1 MGYVLTV
8 YNEKRYREFFLSE
21 QDKAEQELLL
31 FDREFGCGKTVCVR
45 VKKSEAGWQFLAGAA
60 YTVWKDGRDYAGIVW
75 QEQELLRLTLRE
87 LTGAGILIQKRD
99 PVCNVYAKLAL
110 KGSGQLRIGKDARNG
125 ICYDVQN
132 YVSGEHAIL
141 EWQNGAGRL
150 HDISRNGVYI
160 NHSRAGSVTRLQY
173 GDILWIMGLKLVFLG
188 DMLAVDAQMPGV
200 KIQGG
205 QTALFLKE
213 ALRRRA
219 AVPERCQKAGMTVHR
234 VPRSLVPLADQIF
247 EIEGPPKLQQRAES
261 PWHLT
266 LGPSLTMTLPMV
278 CGCLLTAA
286 KSEQAGAFLYTG
298 LVTALGSALL
308 GAVWGVMR
316 IFYEKKNARTEE
328 LERSQ
333 NYQEYLAGQEAQIRK
348 YCEHA
353 RTVLAGRYPSAAI
366 LCAQAAP
373 FPELWSRNPGH
384 ADFLFFR
391 IGLGERPF
399 PGKIEIPKERFSMH
413 PDALAGQPERIRQK
427 YDTVQG
433 VPVGLNLREHG
444 LIGLAGGDGKQGA
457 YEVVREILLQAA
469 YSCSYTEVK
478 LVLFYDASNPEEQE
492 IFSSFRWLLHTWS
505 GDGRLRYVAGKTEEI
520 AEVACALE
528 QVLRA
533 RKEQKA
539 MGSSVKELLP
549 YYLVFVS
556 DRHLLEG
563 GQLEHYLQED
573 AFQYGISTLVLA
585 ARTEELPNGC
595 ELIVSNQ
602 KQQGHF
608 QGMYRVQD
616 ANMRTPVKFDV
627 TEPQA
632 AERLIRKLA
641 NLRTTE
647 WETGTEIPERVTF
660 FQMYQVETPEQLKIP
675 ERWSRKESAYSLRA
689 LIGVKEGGTPCFLD
703 LHEKYHGPHGL
714 LAGTT
719 GSGKS
724 ETLQTLILSLAIT
737 YSPTEVA
744 FFLIDYKGGGMANLF
759 SGLPHLA
766 GQISNLSG
774 NLIQRAMTSVKSENR
789 RRQRIFAEYGVNH
802 INDYLRLYH
811 EGEAEEAIPHLFLI
825 IDEFAELKRE
835 EPDFMRELVSVAQV
849 GRSLGLHL
857 ILATQ
862 KPGGTVDD
870 NIWSNARFRI
880 CLRVQDRQDS
890 NDMLHHPDAANL
902 TQVGRCYLQ
911 VGNDEVYEQLQTGF
925 CGALWEKDASGRE
938 SVQLLTATGQ
948 RMYVGA
954 GKKKRIRPTGQEET
968 QLQAVVEH
976 LHRIAEA
983 GGYPTPRLLWLPILP
998 KRLLLSELPDQKGDR
1013 ERESEQF
1020 ESECGQL
1027 ALSVTVGLLD
1037 DPERQLQL
1045 PLRVDFLHDGGL
1057 LIVGGVGSGK
1067 STVLQTMIYGLI
1079 QQYTAKELHIY
1090 GMDFSN
1096 QSLQAFLMAPQVG
1109 GMVLPDDLEGIGRC
1123 LGMLKIQMEQRK
1135 KQFQGGTYE
1144 QYRLR
1149 ASDHLPAILLL
1160 IDDYAEF
1167 RERTENQY
1175 EELLVRIAKEG
1186 MSCGIYLIVTAASV
1200 GMTEFPMSIAR
1211 NIRQVLC
1218 LNLPDRFQYME
1229 LLRLSQLPTPPDGM
1243 PGRGLWREG
1252 ERALEVQIALSVAA
1266 KDDYERMQKLRERC
1280 GQMAECWKGERARG
1294 IPHIPEYVSLDD
1306 FLHNAQVQELLADPY
1321 SLPIG
1326 YDMDQATVVSLDLRT
1341 LFCWLIL
1348 GRPKSGKQNLLQV
1361 LAEVAQKKGGRV
1373 VVVDFEQKWRK
1384 KNFRYLYT
1392 DREFYEFLLELQEEL
1407 IQKNHRKKELEEV
1420 GCFGAAQYSQIA
1432 ELGQTFLIILNLA
1445 EWISHIRKPEAGVPD
1460 MAGFLENITEK
1471 GEGLG
1476 LYFLVAVH
1484 PEEISRYAIDA
1495 LYRNLSRGRSGICL
1509 GGDVASQTLLDF
1521 SCLSYREQKKQRKP
1535 GIALLPLVDGK
1546 EQIQRVKIPLVGV
1559 NKV

>member
-8 YNEKRYREFFLSE
+8 YNEKRYREFFLLE
-21 QDKAEQELLL
+21 QDEAERELLL
-31 FDREFGCGKTVCVR
+31 FDREFGCGETVCVR
-45 VKKSEAGWQFLAGAA
+45 VKKSEAGWQFLDGAA
-60 YTVWKDGRDYAGIVW
+60 YAVWKDGRDYTGIVW
-75 QEQELLRLTLRE
+75 QEQELLRITLRD
-87 LTGAGILIQKRD
+87 LTGAAMLVQRRD
-99 PVCNVYAKLAL
+99 SVCNVYEKLAL
-110 KGSGQLRIGKDARNG
+110 YGSGQLRIGKDARNG
-125 ICYDVQN
+125 ICYDVKN
-132 YVSGEHAIL
+132 CVSGEHAIL
-141 EWQNGAGRL
+141 EWRNGSGML

-160 NHSRAGSVTRLQY
+160 NHSRAGNVTHLQY
-173 GDILWIMGLKLVFLG
+173 GDVLWIMGLKLVFLG
-188 DMLAVDAQMPGV
+188 DMLAVDAQLPGV
-200 KIQGG
+200 KIQGE
-205 QTALFLKE
+205 QAVLLPKE
-213 ALRRRA
+213 TLWKQA
-219 AVPERCQKAGMTVHR
+219 AVPNQCQKSGMTVHR
-234 VPRSLVPLADQIF
+234 VPRALVPLEDQTF
-247 EIEGPPKLQQRAES
+247 EIEEPPKLQRRAEV

-308 GAVWGVMR
+308 GAIWSATR
-316 IFYEKKNARTEE
+316 ISYEKKKARTEE

-333 NYQEYLAGQEAQIRK
+333 SYQEYLANQEMQIRK

-353 RTVLAGRYPSAAI
+353 RNVLIGCYPSAAI
-366 LCAQAAP
+366 LCAQTAP
-373 FPELWSRNPGH
+373 FPELWNRNPGH
-384 ADFLFFR
+384 SDFLFFR
-391 IGLGERPF
+391 LGLGERPF
-399 PGKIEIPKERFSMH
+399 PGKIEIPKERFSLY
-413 PDALAGQPERIRQK
+413 PDVLAGQPERIRQK
-427 YDTVQG
+427 YGSLQA

-444 LIGLAGGDGKQGA
+444 LVGLVGGEGKQGA
-457 YEVVREILLQAA
+457 YEVAWDILLQAA

-478 LVLFYDASNPEEQE
+478 LVLFYDASSPEERK

-505 GDGRLRYVAGKTEEI
+505 GDGRLRYVAGKAEEI

-528 QVLRA
+528 RVLRV
-533 RKEQKA
+533 RREQQATASPAK
-539 MGSSVKELLP
+539 GRLP

-556 DRHLLEG
+556 DRRLLEG
-563 GQLEHYLQED
+563 ELLEHYLQED

-585 ARTEELPNGC
+585 ARPEELPNGC
-595 ELIVSNQ
+595 ELIVSNP
-602 KQQGHF
+602 KQPGSFH
-608 QGMYRVQD
+608 GLYRVQD
-616 ANMRTPVKFDV
+616 VKMRTAVKFDV
-627 TEPQA
+627 TESHA
-632 AERLIRKLA
+632 AERLIKNLA

-647 WETGTEIPERVTF
+647 RETGTEIPERVTF
-660 FQMYQVETPEQLKIP
+660 FQMYQVEAPEQLKIS
-675 ERWSRKESAYSLRA
+675 ERWDKIGSEYSLRA
-689 LIGVKEGGTPCFLD
+689 LIGVKEGGLPCFLD

-724 ETLQTLILSLAIT
+724 ETLQTLILSLAIS
-737 YSPTEVA
+737 YRPTEVA

-802 INDYLRLYH
+802 ISDYLRLYH

-835 EPDFMRELVSVAQV
+835 EPDFMRELISVAQV

-902 TQVGRCYLQ
+902 TRVGRCYLQ

-925 CGALWEKDASGRE
+925 CGALWEKDASERE

-948 RMYVGA
+948 RIRVGA
-954 GKKKRIRPTGQEET
+954 GKKKRIRSTDQEQT

-976 LHRIAEA
+976 LHRMAEA
-983 GGYPTPRLLWLPILP
+983 NGYPPPRQLWLPILP
-998 KRLLLSELPDQKGDR
+998 EQLLQSELLEQKKEP
-1013 ERESEQF
+1013 ERF
-1020 ESECGQL
+1020 EGEYGKQEI
-1027 ALSVTVGLLD
+1027 SVVVGLLD

-1045 PLRVDFLHDGGL
+1045 PLCIDFLHDGGL

-1067 STVLQTMIYGLI
+1067 TTVLQTIVYGLI
-1079 QQYTAKELHIY
+1079 QQYTAEEIHIY

-1109 GMVLPDDLEGIGRC
+1109 GMVLSDDMEGIGRC
-1123 LGMLKIQMEQRK
+1123 FGMLKIQMEQRK

-1175 EELLVRIAKEG
+1175 EELLVHIAKEG
-1186 MSCGIYLIVTAASV
+1186 MACGIYLIVTAAGV
-1200 GMTEFPMSIAR
+1200 GMTELPMSIAR

-1229 LLRLSQLPTPPDGM
+1229 LLRLPQPPTPPDGI

-1252 ERALEVQIALSVAA
+1252 ERALEVQIALPVVAG
-1266 KDDYERMQKLRERC
+1266 DDYERLQKLCEHC
-1280 GQMAECWKGERARG
+1280 GQMAKCWKGERARS
-1294 IPHIPEYVSLDD
+1294 IPHIPASVGMDD
-1306 FLHNAQVQELLADPY
+1306 FLQDAKTKELLADPY

-1326 YDMDQATVVSLDLRT
+1326 YDMDLATAVSLDLRT

-1348 GRPKSGKQNLLQV
+1348 GRPKSGKQNLLKV
-1361 LAEVAQKKGGRV
+1361 LAGVAQKKGGTV
-1373 VVVDFEQKWRK
+1373 VVVDFERKWRRRRGTE
-1384 KNFRYLYT
+1384 NFRYLHTDQELYT
-1392 DREFYEFLLELQEEL
+1392 FLIELQEEL
-1407 IQKNHRKKELEEV
+1407 VQKNQRKKELEEA
-1420 GCFGAAQYSQIA
+1420 GCFGTEQYFKIA
-1432 ELGQTFLIILNLA
+1432 ELGQTFFLILNLS
-1445 EWISHIRKPEAGVPD
+1445 EWISHIRRPETGMPD

-1476 LYFLVAVH
+1476 MFFFAAIS
-1484 PEEISRYAIDA
+1484 PEEMGRYAGDA
-1495 LYRNLSRGRSGICL
+1495 IYRNLSRGRSGVCL
-1509 GGDVASQTLLDF
+1509 GGEVVSQMLLDF
-1521 SCLSYREQKKQRKP
+1521 SSLSYQEQRKQRKP
-1535 GIALLPLVDGK
+1535 GIALLPPADG
-1546 EQIQRVKIPLVGV
+1546 EGRVQRVKIPLAI
-1559 NKV
+1559 